1 MIIAMKEILTTL
13 AAVVVLSPAI
23 ADAKANSCP
32 SQNFPTFLKAY
43 QNNVDVQKKFT
54 HYPLK
59 SNSYYPDFAEKPTT
73 SFLKKSW
80 IHFPTLM
87 NEQAMKDQSVEL
99 SIEKKAARWYQVI
112 TRNTGGT
119 GADAFEYD
127 FKKSN
132 GCWQL
137 VEVTDSST

>member
-1 MIIAMKEILTTL
+1 MKKIYITL
-13 AAVVVLSPAI
+13 AAIAILSPAI
-23 ADAKANSCP
+23 SHAKANSCP
-32 SQNFPTFLKAY
+32 SQNFPIFLKAY
-43 QNNVDVQKKFT
+43 QNNVDIQKKFT

-73 SFLKKSW
+73 SLLKAAW
-80 IHFPTLM
+80 IHFPILM
-87 NEQAMKDQSVEL
+87 NQQDMKDQAVEL
-99 SIEKKAARWYQVI
+99 SIEKQTAGWYQVV

-127 FKKSN
+127 FKKLS

>member
-1 MIIAMKEILTTL
+1 MKKILTILVIIA
-13 AAVVVLSPAI
+13 VLSPVI
-23 ADAKANSCP
+23 SHAKTQSCP
-32 SQNFPTFLKAY
+32 SQNFPIFLKAY
-43 QNNVDVQKKFT
+43 QNNLDIQKKFT

-73 SFLKKSW
+73 SILKAAL
-80 IHFPTLM
+80 IQFPILM
-87 NEQAMKDQSVEL
+87 NQQDMKDQAVEL
-99 SIEKKAARWYQVI
+99 SIKKQTAHWYQVV

-127 FKKSN
+127 FKKLS